1 MDAREVV
8 RVLESNGFVKVRS
21 NGSHF
26 FYKHLD
32 GRQTVVPYHGHAD
45 ISQKTLR
52 SIEKATGLS
61 LRG

>member
-1 MDAREVV
+1 MDAKEVV
-8 RVLESNGFVKVRS
+8 KVLESNGFVKVRS
-21 NGSHF
+21 RGAHL

-32 GRQTVVPYHGHAD
+32 GRKTVVPYHGHAD
-45 ISQKTLR
+45 ISLKTLR